1 MTTQQKR
8 WILANQDKYHE
19 IQRKYA
25 KRYYY
30 ENREKILAK
39 KQQKYAEARGEI
51 IVKVEEK
58 PETEPEVP
66 VPVPVPEP
74 EVPVPVPEVPKWIH
88 PIFSK

>member
-8 WILANQDKYHE
+8 WILENQDKYHE

-30 ENREKILAK
+30 ENREKVLAK
-39 KQQKYAEARGEI
+39 KQQKYAEARGQI
-51 IVKVEEK
+51 IVKVEDVPVPL
-58 PETEPEVP
+58 PE

-74 EVPVPVPEVPKWIH
+74 EVPVPAIEVPKWIH